1 MEVALERAGEVRGDC
16 AETGWRVAENRRGRD
31 WLPALW
37 AQRAARAA
45 CGLLPPSLGGP
56 CPPPPR
62 TVTSKQPGPF
72 ILYSGAIKITTK
84 TLQKILREFLPSPP
98 AWAPETPGQGK
109 RREEGETVLAMLVSP
124 GSRGALR

>member
-56 CPPPPR
+56 CPPPAQNSDIKAARAIHSLFGCHKNHYKNFTKDPE
-62 TVTSKQPGPF
+62 G
-72 ILYSGAIKITTK
+72 ILA
-84 TLQKILREFLPSPP
+84 LPSRLGP
-98 AWAPETPGQGK
+98 
-109 RREEGETVLAMLVSP
+109 
-124 GSRGALR
+124 